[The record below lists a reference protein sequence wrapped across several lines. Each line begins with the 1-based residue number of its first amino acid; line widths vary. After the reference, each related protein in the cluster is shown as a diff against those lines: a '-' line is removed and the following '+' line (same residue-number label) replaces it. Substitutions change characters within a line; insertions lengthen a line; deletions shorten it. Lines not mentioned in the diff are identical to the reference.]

1 MPRKRPRQNISPL
14 IVEDEKSDVSPLS
27 KKAWVSIFTLTL
39 LYSLLSMFLGPDKSE
54 TEIID
59 SVSSRHYSSR
69 SRSGASTS
77 SLDITINT
85 NLGNEYFI
93 STSGG
98 QPFNEHDTILT
109 FSNKLF
115 KKVGLQTNQY
125 YYEFGRQVILLVL
138 LGVVSLAGG
147 LYTLFG
153 ETIFRSVLYIIG
165 GVDGILLLI
174 YLTN

>member
-1 MPRKRPRQNISPL
+1 MPRKRPRQNIPPL
-14 IVEDEKSDVSPLS
+14 IVEDEESDVSPFG
-27 KKAWVSIFTLTL
+27 KKAYVFIFTLTL
-39 LYSLLSMFLGPDKSE
+39 LYSVLSIFLGSDGSE
-54 TEIID
+54 TEIIE

-69 SRSGASTS
+69 SRSGMGSS
-77 SLDITINT
+77 SLDITLNT

-98 QPFNEHDTILT
+98 QPFKEHDTILT

-115 KKVGLQTNQY
+115 KKVGLQAGQY
-125 YYEFGRQVILLVL
+125 YYEFGRQLILLIL
-138 LGVVSLAGG
+138 IGVVSIAGG

-153 ETIFRSVLYIIG
+153 ETIFRSVLYIIC
-165 GVDGILLLI
+165 GVTGILLLV